1 MKAKV
6 ILAALVL
13 VLLGVGSVWALNAE
27 GRKGIYYEPLE
38 TDMLKQPQDSTSQK
52 ACSLLFY
59 NGKIYTC
66 STLTM
71 ICSTNSL
78 KEFNQMFHKMQ
89 LEEISDVYT
98 YDAIH
103 WSTDKTLLYEPKEE
117 HGRYAKDEG
126 KLYKTKDYPQN
137 RLCICNKSEYP
148 LISDKNDQIV
158 YTIEIFTCLNGI
170 TLNQGK
176 ELFQDIL
183 HLEDIENVTAW
194 KWVNY
199 ATDERGPKVLVKP
212 DEEIF
217 SSFLS
222 ALNEGKLLSTENA
235 SEIIEKIEEE
245 EGYIIWEFS
254 NCFVFED
261 SYGVKEIVHILPNGY
276 GVFFSPEGTPFMV
289 QFDAKLYEQLVK
301 KYF

>member
-1 MKAKV
+1 MKAKA
-6 ILAALVL
+6 ILVVLVL
-13 VLLGVGSVWALNAE
+13 VLFGVGAVWALNT
-27 GRKGIYYEPLE
+27 GSRKGIYYEPLE
-38 TDMLKQPQDSTSQK
+38 TDMLKQPQNSTSQK

-59 NGKIYTC
+59 NGKIYTG

-78 KEFNQMFHKMQ
+78 KEFNQVFHKMQ
-89 LEEISDVYT
+89 LEEISNVYT

-126 KLYKTKDYPQN
+126 KLYKTKDYSQN

-170 TLNQGK
+170 TLNQGN
-176 ELFQDIL
+176 ELFRDIL
-183 HLEDIENVTAW
+183 HLEDIENITAW

-222 ALNEGKLLSTENA
+222 ALNEGELLSTENA
-235 SEIIEKIEEE
+235 SEIIEQIEEE

-254 NCFVFED
+254 NCFIFED
-261 SYGVKEIVHILPNGY
+261 SFRVKEIVHILPKGY
-276 GVFFSPEGTPFMV
+276 GVFFSPEGTPFMI
-289 QFDAKLYEQLVK
+289 QFDTKLYGQLVK